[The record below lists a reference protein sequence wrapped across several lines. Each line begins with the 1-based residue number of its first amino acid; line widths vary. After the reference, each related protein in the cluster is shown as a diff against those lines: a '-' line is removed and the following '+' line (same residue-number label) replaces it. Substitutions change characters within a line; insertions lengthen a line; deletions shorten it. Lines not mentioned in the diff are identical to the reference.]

1 MRNKHEQLAKKENCV
16 LLFFCAAS
24 TIAISCSSN
33 GGDQCLGN
41 SNYCSGSYY
50 TGSTCIDG
58 YCQCPGNINRDPCTC
73 LGKKEHI

>member
-1 MRNKHEQLAKKENCV
+1 MSDE
-16 LLFFCAAS
+16 S
-24 TIAISCSSN
+24 SCSSN
-33 GGDQCLGN
+33 VGDQCLGT
-41 SNYCSGSYY
+41 YCSGSYY

>member
-24 TIAISCSSN
+24 TIAISCYSN
-33 GGDQCLGN
+33 GSQLCFG
-41 SNYCSGSYY
+41 YCSGSYH

-58 YCQCPGNINRDPCTC
+58 YCQCAGNINRNPCTC